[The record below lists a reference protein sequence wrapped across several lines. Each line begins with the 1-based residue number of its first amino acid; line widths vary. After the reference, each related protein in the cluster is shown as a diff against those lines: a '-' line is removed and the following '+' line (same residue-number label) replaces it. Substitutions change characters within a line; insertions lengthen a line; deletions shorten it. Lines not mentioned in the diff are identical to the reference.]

1 MYATEQSG
9 PLLADILSSKEKYIY
24 VIINLSRM

>member
-9 PLLADILSSKEKYIY
+9 PLLADILFFKEKYIY